1 MSDKVNFNLYNLSG
15 NMLSFLREEELTEE
29 QQNDILGVLGLTTEG
44 LQGPQGEQGF
54 PGFKYDIRRT
64 TANNNN
70 GYVIGEIVEYE
81 GSYYICIA
89 NNDAIIP
96 TNTDYWTPYSFVGP
110 QGPQGQSSSELYKPY
125 LYNKYLAD
133 NNISEIDGEAAWWY
147 TGMGYGM
154 IVGPQ
159 YTMTIGQAWEDKFL
173 PDGITDIYFTQNFF
187 NQFTSDFYGYDP
199 LPYSTTYIGID
210 YDSTARGEVFINII
224 NTINNCYNILNI
236 PAPIVRTL
244 DFTNLY
250 DFYNTITANEEGFFN
265 TTTQNLIESLLDD
278 GWDIFWPNMGAV
290 PIPWASLNIFPSYSI
305 INGNYY
311 CQYANNGNVYYTTV
325 EPPVEESE
333 RNINDFTIIG
343 TATQFPL
350 RNLHNSIYFTYQD
363 LGGGAEIYYYYD

>member
-44 LQGPQGEQGF
+44 LQGPPGPDGLSAYQVAVDNGF
-54 PGFKYDIRRT
+54 SGDE
-64 TANNNN
+64 TAWL
-70 GYVIGEIVEYE
+70 
-81 GSYYICIA
+81 S
-89 NNDAIIP
+89 
-96 TNTDYWTPYSFVGP
+96 SLVGP

-133 NNISEIDGEAAWWY
+133 NNISEIDGEAAWWS
-147 TGMGYGM
+147 TGLGYGM

-159 YTMTIGQAWEDKFL
+159 YTATIGQAWEDKFL

-290 PIPWASLNIFPSYSI
+290 PSPWAGLNIFPSYSI

-333 RNINDFTIIG
+333 RNINDFTIVG
-343 TATQFPL
+343 TAAQFPL